1 MSGSAVGL
9 PKAPNRVAFDG
20 NDRVAVS
27 DKAGSVRVYTW
38 PPPIV
43 EGECHSTYVHFRL
56 QSISSSGATQHDEI
70 LGHIS
75 MLLDFCFSPDGRLIL
90 TADRDEKIRISR

>member
-43 EGECHSTYVHFRL
+43 EGECHSTYVHFLL
-56 QSISSSGATQHDEI
+56 QSFLLQEQLSMTKYSATYQCCWT
-70 LGHIS
+70 
-75 MLLDFCFSPDGRLIL
+75 FAFPQ
-90 TADRDEKIRISR
+90 TAG